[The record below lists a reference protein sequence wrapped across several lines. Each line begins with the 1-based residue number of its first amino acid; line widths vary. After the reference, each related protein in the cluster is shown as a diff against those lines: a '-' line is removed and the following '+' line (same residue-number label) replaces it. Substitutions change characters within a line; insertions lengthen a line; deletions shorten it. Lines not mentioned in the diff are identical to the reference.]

1 MNYALN
7 GTAWGELPLKE
18 PEIPAFVMRDQSWRE
33 TERRI
38 SDMELANR
46 SAAVGKARRKMRAK
60 KRAEERRKKNNAIAA
75 AVVFGTAGLLML
87 AAYVVEAIAS

>member
-18 PEIPAFVMRDQSWRE
+18 PEIPAFILRDQSWRE
-33 TERRI
+33 TDRRI

-60 KRAEERRKKNNAIAA
+60 LRAEERRKKNNAIAA

-87 AAYVVEAIAS
+87 ANLIMEVMV

>member
-7 GTAWGELPLKE
+7 GTAWGELPQKE
-18 PEIPAFVMRDQSWRE
+18 PEIPAFVVRDQSWRE

-60 KRAEERRKKNNAIAA
+60 IRAEERRKKNNAIAA
-75 AVVFGTAGLLML
+75 AVVFGMAGLLIL
-87 AAYVVEAIAS
+87 ANLIVEVLV

>member
-1 MNYALN
+1 MNTALS

-18 PEIPAFVMRDQSWRE
+18 PEIPAFVMRDQCWRE
-33 TERRI
+33 TDRRI

-60 KRAEERRKKNNAIAA
+60 LRAEERRKKNNAIAA
-75 AVVFGTAGLLML
+75 AMVFGTAGLLIL
-87 AAYVVEAIAS
+87 VNLIVEVLV

>member
-1 MNYALN
+1 MNTALS
-7 GTAWGELPLKE
+7 GTAWGELTLKE

-46 SAAVGKARRKMRAK
+46 SAAVGKARRKIRAK
-60 KRAEERRKKNNAIAA
+60 IRAEERRKKNNAIAA

-87 AAYVVEAIAS
+87 ANLIMEVLV

>member
-1 MNYALN
+1 MNTALS

-18 PEIPAFVMRDQSWRE
+18 PEIPAFVMRDQCWRE
-33 TERRI
+33 TDRRI

-60 KRAEERRKKNNAIAA
+60 LRAEERRKRNNAIAA

-87 AAYVVEAIAS
+87 ANLIVEVMV

>member
-1 MNYALN
+1 MNTALS
-7 GTAWGELPLKE
+7 GTAWGELPIKE
-18 PEIPAFVMRDQSWRE
+18 PEIPAFVVRDQCWRE

-60 KRAEERRKKNNAIAA
+60 LRAEERRKKNNAIAA

-87 AAYVVEAIAS
+87 ANLIMEVLV

>member
-1 MNYALN
+1 MNTALS
-7 GTAWGELPLKE
+7 GTAWGELPIKE
-18 PEIPAFVMRDQSWRE
+18 PEIPAFVVRDQSWRE

-60 KRAEERRKKNNAIAA
+60 SRAEERRKKNNAIAA
-75 AVVFGTAGLLML
+75 AVVFGMAAML
-87 AAYVVEAIAS
+87 ILVDLIVEVLV

>member
-18 PEIPAFVMRDQSWRE
+18 SEIPAFILRDQSWRE
-33 TERRI
+33 TDRRI

-60 KRAEERRKKNNAIAA
+60 RRAEERRKKNNAIAA
-75 AVVFGTAGLLML
+75 AVVFGTAGLLIL
-87 AAYVVEAIAS
+87 VNLIVEVLV

>member
-1 MNYALN
+1 MNTALS
-7 GTAWGELPLKE
+7 GTAWGEVAEKE

-46 SAAVGKARRKMRAK
+46 SAAVGKARRKIRAK
-60 KRAEERRKKNNAIAA
+60 IRAEERRKKNNAIAA

-87 AAYVVEAIAS
+87 ANLIMEVLV

>member
-1 MNYALN
+1 MNTALS

-18 PEIPAFVMRDQSWRE
+18 PEIPAFVIRDQSWRE
-33 TERRI
+33 TDRRI

-60 KRAEERRKKNNAIAA
+60 LRAEERRKKNNAIAA
-75 AVVFGTAGLLML
+75 AAVFGMAGLLML
-87 AAYVVEAIAS
+87 ANLIVEVLV

>member
-1 MNYALN
+1 MDNILS
-7 GTAWGELPLKE
+7 GTAWGELPIKE

-60 KRAEERRKKNNAIAA
+60 HRAEERRKKNNAIAA
-75 AVVFGTAGLLML
+75 AVVFGMAGLLML
-87 AAYVVEAIAS
+87 ANLIMEVLV

>member
-7 GTAWGELPLKE
+7 GTAWGEITEKE
-18 PEIPAFVMRDQSWRE
+18 PEIPAFVLRDQCWRE
-33 TERRI
+33 TDRRI

-60 KRAEERRKKNNAIAA
+60 IRAEERRKKNNAIAA
-75 AVVFGTAGLLML
+75 AAVFGTAGLMML
-87 AAYVVEAIAS
+87 IAYIVEVIA

>member
-1 MNYALN
+1 MNYALS

-18 PEIPAFVMRDQSWRE
+18 PEIPAFVVRDQCWRE
-33 TERRI
+33 TDRRI

-60 KRAEERRKKNNAIAA
+60 LRAEEKRKKNNAIAA

-87 AAYVVEAIAS
+87 VNLIVEVLV

>member
-1 MNYALN
+1 MNTALS

-18 PEIPAFVMRDQSWRE
+18 PEIPAFILRDQSWRE
-33 TERRI
+33 TDRRI

-60 KRAEERRKKNNAIAA
+60 LRAEERRKKNNAIAA

-87 AAYVVEAIAS
+87 ANLIVEVLV

>member
-18 PEIPAFVMRDQSWRE
+18 PEIPAFVMRDQCWRE
-33 TERRI
+33 TDRRI

-60 KRAEERRKKNNAIAA
+60 LRAEERRKRNNAIAA

-87 AAYVVEAIAS
+87 ANLIVEVLV

>member
-33 TERRI
+33 TDRRI

-60 KRAEERRKKNNAIAA
+60 RRAEERRKKNNAIAA
-75 AVVFGTAGLLML
+75 AVVFGTAGLLIL
-87 AAYVVEAIAS
+87 VNLIVEVLV

>member
-1 MNYALN
+1 MNTALS

-18 PEIPAFVMRDQSWRE
+18 PEIPAFVMRDQCWRE
-33 TERRI
+33 TDRRI

-60 KRAEERRKKNNAIAA
+60 IRAEERRKKNNAIAA

-87 AAYVVEAIAS
+87 VNLIVEVMV

>member
-1 MNYALN
+1 MNTVLS

-18 PEIPAFVMRDQSWRE
+18 PEIPAFVMRDQCWRE
-33 TERRI
+33 TDRRI

-60 KRAEERRKKNNAIAA
+60 LRAEERRKKNNAIAA
-75 AVVFGTAGLLML
+75 AVVFGTAAMLML
-87 AAYVVEAIAS
+87 VNLIVEVMV

>member
-1 MNYALN
+1 MNTALS

-18 PEIPAFVMRDQSWRE
+18 PEIPAFVMRDQCWRE
-33 TERRI
+33 TDRRI

-60 KRAEERRKKNNAIAA
+60 LRAEERRKRNNAIAA

-87 AAYVVEAIAS
+87 ANLIMEVMV

>member
-1 MNYALN
+1 MNSVLS

-33 TERRI
+33 TDRRI

-60 KRAEERRKKNNAIAA
+60 LRAEERRKKNNAIAA

-87 AAYVVEAIAS
+87 TNLIVEVLV

>member
-1 MNYALN
+1 MNYALS
-7 GTAWGELPLKE
+7 GTAWGEVAEKE

-60 KRAEERRKKNNAIAA
+60 LRAEERRKKNNAIAA
-75 AVVFGTAGLLML
+75 AVVFGTAGLLIL
-87 AAYVVEAIAS
+87 VNLIVEVLV

>member
-18 PEIPAFVMRDQSWRE
+18 PEIPAFVMRDQRWRE
-33 TERRI
+33 TDRRI

-60 KRAEERRKKNNAIAA
+60 SRAEERRKKNNAIAV
-75 AVVFGTAGLLML
+75 AVVFGMAGLLML
-87 AAYVVEAIAS
+87 ANLIVEVMV